1 MDFPERLAALRKAR
15 ALTQL
20 ALADKVGVHVLQI
33 RRYEAGNS
41 QPTLDVVRRLALAL
55 SVSADELVFE
65 RAERDPAEDLRLQ
78 FEAVSHFDE
87 EDKKVVRA
95 LLEGLILKHEA
106 KRWMQ
111 AAEPTSAK
119 THPATR
125 ATKERTSA
133 KRPAR
138 RRTPARA
145 GA

>member
-15 ALTQL
+15 ALTQQ

-41 QPTLDVVRRLALAL
+41 QPTLDVIRRLALAL

-78 FEAVSHFDE
+78 FEAVSRFDE

-95 LLEGLILKHEA
+95 LLEGLILKNEA

-111 AAEPTSAK
+111 AAETTSAK
-119 THPATR
+119 TPAAAR
-125 ATKERTSA
+125 ATKAGTSV
-133 KRPAR
+133 KRSAR
-138 RRTPARA
+138 RRTSARA